1 VVALL
6 TDESPFGSRYLRR
19 PALRRAALAVATVTA
34 VAVALRYGSEPAG
47 AVAAAAAIVLV
58 VLAAIDLEQ
67 RRVPNA
73 IVVPAAV
80 LVLAGRIATD
90 SHRAWIWAAAAFGAA
105 LAFFLLAVAYPP
117 GLGMGDVKLVVLIG
131 ATLGSAVVVGLLL
144 GTLTA
149 GLTGAAL
156 LARHGSA
163 ARRRSLAYAPFLCF
177 GALITLFFIRP

>member
-1 VVALL
+1 MLAQL
-6 TDESPFGSRYLRR
+6 TDEPRFGAGYLRR
-19 PALRRAALAVATVTA
+19 PGLRRAALAVAAVTA
-34 VAVALRYGSEPAG
+34 SMVALRYGAEPAA
-47 AVAAAAAIVLV
+47 AVAAAAAFVLV

-73 IVVPAAV
+73 IVLPAAA

-90 SHRAWIWAAAAFGAA
+90 PDRAWVWAAAAFAAA
-105 LAFFLLAVAYPP
+105 LAFFLLALAYPP
-117 GLGMGDVKLVVLIG
+117 GLGMGDVKLVLLIG
-131 ATLGSAVVVGLLL
+131 ATLGSSVVVGLLL

-156 LARHGSA
+156 LARHGAA

-177 GALITLFFIRP
+177 GALVTLLLVRP

>member
-1 VVALL
+1 VLAPL
-6 TDESPFGSRYLRR
+6 TDESQFGSRYLRR
-19 PALRRAALAVATVTA
+19 PVLRRAALAVATVTA
-34 VAVALRYGSEPAG
+34 AAVALRYGSEPSA
-47 AVAAAAAIVLV
+47 AVAAAAAFVLV

-80 LVLAGRIATD
+80 LVLAGRMATD
-90 SHRAWIWAAAAFGAA
+90 PDRAWVWAAAAFGAA
-105 LAFFLLAVAYPP
+105 FAFFLLAVAYPP
-117 GLGMGDVKLVVLIG
+117 GLGMGDVKLVLLIG
-131 ATLGSAVVVGLLL
+131 ATLGGSVVVGLLL

-149 GLTGAAL
+149 GLTGVAL

-177 GALITLFFIRP
+177 GALITLFLVRP